1 MKGFFF
7 FQGYVESST
16 YWSSPDRFHPM
27 EAELDRMLKLEQL
40 INDHLRDVN
49 QVISPYHEEVAL
61 LAEGGLAL
69 GA

>member
-1 MKGFFF
+1 
-7 FQGYVESST
+7 
-16 YWSSPDRFHPM
+16 M

-61 LAEGGLAL
+61 LAEGGLAVEAGGGGRDDHL
-69 GA
+69 AEPSLSHQVEK